1 MAGARMKVLVTGAT
15 GFLGSQILRQLV
27 EAGHEA
33 VVLYRSERKL
43 SALAGLRFDAIQGDL
58 FATDALERACAGCD
72 LVIHTAAKADYWKDD
87 DREALWRI
95 NVEGTRNVLSAA
107 KAAGVRRVIFT
118 SSASTIGILPGTDAA
133 DETEPFN
140 LPPERFWYAYTKV
153 KAEEVVAEFVAGGL
167 DAVTLNP
174 AVIIGPGDMN
184 AISGSFILET
194 ARLQWLLPMSR
205 GGLSVIDA
213 RDAARAHVNAIERG
227 RSGERYILTTANL
240 TYREWYRLI
249 AAGCG
254 VRPPIFALPN
264 RLLAPTARLI
274 ELARALGLQTP
285 MDANQT
291 RLGGE
296 HIYFDGSKARRELFR
311 PEIDIET
318 SARDTYEWYRRNG
331 YIKRGLLTRLIGLI

>member
-1 MAGARMKVLVTGAT
+1 MRVLVTGAT
-15 GFLGSQILRQLV
+15 GFLGSQILRRLV

-33 VVLYRSERKL
+33 VALYRSEGKL
-43 SALAGLRFDAIQGDL
+43 SALDGLRFEAVPGDL
-58 FATDALERACAGCD
+58 FATAALERACAGCD

-95 NVEGTRNVLSAA
+95 NVDGTRNVLSAA
-107 KAAGVRRVIFT
+107 KAAAVRRVVFT
-118 SSASTIGILPGTDAA
+118 SSASTVGIRPGTEAA
-133 DETEPFN
+133 DESEPFN

-167 DAVTLNP
+167 NVVTLNP

-194 ARLQWLLPMSR
+194 ARFQWLVPMSA
-205 GGLSVIDA
+205 GGLSVIDV

-227 RSGERYILTTANL
+227 RSGERYILTTTNL
-240 TYREWYRLI
+240 TYREWFRLI

-254 VRPPIFALPN
+254 VRAPIFTLPS
-264 RLLAPTARLI
+264 RLLEPTARII
-274 ELARALGLQTP
+274 ELARSVGFHTP

-296 HIYFDGSKARRELFR
+296 YIYFDGGKARRELFR
-311 PEIDIET
+311 PEIDIKT
-318 SARDTYEWYRRNG
+318 SARDTFEWYRRQG
-331 YIKRGLLTRLIGLI
+331 YIKRDLLTRLIGLI